1 MMSIMIRI
9 TIMLVII
16 VMMMWQ
22 NSLTLID
29 YQDEYNDNHEGGNAD
44 ENGNDDDTHDLI
56 TVMVTMMTTT
66 SRTSSSCAVREGLN
80 GKKTFSFGHCPND
93 GGGAYQIIVADAA
106 DAVSVNFSG
115 RCKFLQI

>member
-80 GKKTFSFGHCPND
+80 GKKTFSFGHCPNE
-93 GGGAYQIIVADAA
+93 GGSTHARIFWPFFKKCIFGQ
-106 DAVSVNFSG
+106 
-115 RCKFLQI
+115 